1 MDDGCSERAILLAQM
16 HGLCKQMNQ
25 KFEATLQM
33 SATKVE
39 ILYRLSC
46 AGEQNQQA
54 LQRSLDLDAA
64 AITRHLKK
72 LEEDGLLIREKRVPD
87 RRATFIRLTELG
99 ETRLAALTAQKEAF
113 QKELLDGLSEQEL
126 AHFADILERM
136 SANVTRSL

>member
-72 LEEDGLLIREKRVPD
+72 TG
-87 RRATFIRLTELG
+87 RRRF
-99 ETRLAALTAQKEAF
+99 
-113 QKELLDGLSEQEL
+113 
-126 AHFADILERM
+126 AH
-136 SANVTRSL
+136 S